1 MAGRIPSVLVDFN
14 AFLKNDSFAGV
25 ANKLTIPKIVTKT
38 IDFDGAGIG
47 GTMKRD
53 VGKLEAMESEITISD
68 YSSTVLGLIGSRD
81 SRDEQIVVKG
91 ALDVGGQIKTIIVRL
106 SGFWR
111 DVEFN
116 EWAAGGVEATTKF
129 IIDVEFFELEVD
141 GKRVFTIDKLNND
154 FIGPDGKNRNADIKK
169 ALGQ

>member
-14 AFLKNDSFAGV
+14 AFLKNESFAGQ
-25 ANKLTIPKIVTKT
+25 ANKMTIPKIVTKT

-53 VGKLEAMESEITISD
+53 VGKLEAMESEVTISD
-68 YSSTVLGLIGSRD
+68 YPEKVFDLIGSRE
-81 SRDEQIVVKG
+81 SRDEQFVVKG
-91 ALDVGGQIKTIIVRL
+91 ALDVGGQIKSVVVRQ

-111 DVEFN
+111 ETEFN

-129 IIDVEFFELEVD
+129 VIDVEFFELEVD
-141 GKRVFTIDKLNND
+141 GKEVLHIDKLNNV
-154 FIGPDGKNRNADIKK
+154 FRVNGKDRNKEIRQ